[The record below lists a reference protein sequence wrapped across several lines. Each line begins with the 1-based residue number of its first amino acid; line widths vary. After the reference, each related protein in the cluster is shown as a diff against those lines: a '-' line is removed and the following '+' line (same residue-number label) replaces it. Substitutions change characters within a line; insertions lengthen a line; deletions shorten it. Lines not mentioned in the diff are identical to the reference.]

1 MWINVHG
8 KGFAIDEGVLGYIER
23 RLRFALGRFGDLI
36 GRVTV
41 LIDADGPR
49 AEHEKLCRV
58 VVDLLGH
65 ARIVVE
71 DTDSSLNAAID
82 RAADRVGQAVHR
94 KLDRVRLYA
103 ALNGPRP
110 AGWN

>member
-1 MWINVHG
+1 MMWINVHG

-49 AEHEKLCRV
+49 AEHENSV
-58 VVDLLGH
+58 GWWSTFW
-65 ARIVVE
+65 A
-71 DTDSSLNAAID
+71 TPGSSSRTPTAA
-82 RAADRVGQAVHR
+82 
-94 KLDRVRLYA
+94 
-103 ALNGPRP
+103 
-110 AGWN
+110 